1 MAYDYEKLRWAS
13 VNETDPISGENNKS
27 APPAQVK
34 SSGLKR
40 YQAEPRQWNNYL
52 KYETYEAIKSLQDQI
67 TNLTQ
72 ADTDNQAL
80 LQLIFSVGDVWVTKS
95 GDDPAVRFGFGT
107 WEKVEGKFIV
117 STSSTDADFSPV
129 GKTGGVKTHTHNDN
143 FSVNSHTLTEAQVP
157 TYVHNHDYR
166 DRYHAENIGSLSSS
180 PYRELMPSNYNNAI
194 GSGDRDG
201 DNNCWLYY
209 DTTTETDTFGGGG
222 SHSHGLSGGVSN
234 ATVLPPYEAM
244 NVWERVA

>member
-34 SSGLKR
+34 TSGLKR

-72 ADTDNQAL
+72 ANTDNQAL

-95 GDDPAVRFGFGT
+95 EDDPAVRFGFGT

-117 STSSTDADFSPV
+117 STSSTDTDFSPV

-157 TYVHNHDYR
+157 TYVHSHEYR
-166 DRYHAENIGSLSSS
+166 DRYHVDTPNEVSASTFKEFT
-180 PYRELMPSNYNNAI
+180 PSNYNAGR
-194 GSGDRDG
+194 GSQGTDG
-201 DNNCWLYY
+201 DNSVWLYY
-209 DTTTETDTFGGGG
+209 DSDTETDTFGGGG